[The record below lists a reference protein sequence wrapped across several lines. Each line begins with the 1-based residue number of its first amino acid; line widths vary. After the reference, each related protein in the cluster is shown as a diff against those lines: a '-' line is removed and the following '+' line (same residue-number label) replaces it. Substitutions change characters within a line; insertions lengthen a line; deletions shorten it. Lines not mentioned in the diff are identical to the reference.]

1 MNYETDEEQ
10 IAAIKEWWKKN
21 GTKLLIALLV
31 VAGSWSGWTFYQ
43 NDKMK
48 KSANASA
55 IFEAMQISLERGNF
69 SDISREGLK
78 LLSEQPASP
87 YAAGASFLLAK
98 HSLQQNKPE
107 EAKNHLQWVVDNSK
121 DPSLVLIA
129 QIRKAN
135 LLIDSAQYEQA
146 ESLLSAINVADLSKA
161 EQGNLAYAKATV
173 ALKTNNITEAI
184 SLLTE
189 VVNNSATSA
198 NLLNLAQLQLDD
210 LAQ

>member
-31 VAGSWSGWTFYQ
+31 VAGSWSGWIFYQ

-189 VVNNSATSA
+189 VVNNSATST